1 MADWKFLGGITALG
15 GLIGFFGAKTID
27 VKKLPAG
34 EKAVLTGASTGA
46 TMEGLDLAL
55 GAEGCDH
62 VPILGDIIEETDD
75 GVIAEMTCELCGA
88 EGTHY
93 MDSDYNDLGSEWDA
107 ESYSAEGVTLLMTL
121 LTKARKEAS
130 DYEMGYDYQWK
141 ILNMRGNSYDIDLSM
156 SRLESRTELMSK
168 VQWTLSNLIDELVEE
183 SLDLSAESSSEQ
195 KFRHKKTGEIATQIS
210 LMDIKN
216 WEKLEAESLKRDS
229 CCCGATKSNPC
240 ACMIQGVMVCS
251 ATCPCSLE
259 KKAESIQFKSYTDP
273 ISDRQKW
280 LIKQKGGEYSNN
292 WTRSEGSKYIK
303 ELLNAKPKAKPKPK
317 ITIKQPKTSF
327 RNPLSIIP
335 TSLVDEV
342 GVIFNK
348 DNDEVIGAVAHT
360 PQSTFML
367 LVGDAQQGVNKD
379 SLKMIDPSISNLWFA
394 WKQEPLIIF
403 EDNRFIVGVE
413 GIINYNIRPFDIE
426 GCAQYKQINIPSK
439 PTTKDDTYKTI
450 GEIRKLKEDIKL
462 GNWMFNIKTL
472 KQAISKLP
480 AKDTFES
487 YFNPKGL
494 WMLEGS
500 DWTLYLAGRK
510 I

>member
-216 WEKLEAESLKRDS
+216 WEKLEAESFSAEGEHSWWSANEYLNGRWYICAKCGAEKAGGRKRKPNKAGCVGRKNAAESFSTEFEEKLCGNCDGHIESGMGFTIPPYHSPHTIWCESCYDYHFEAESLKRDS
-229 CCCGATKSNPC
+229 CCCAATKSNP
-240 ACMIQGVMVCS
+240 S
-251 ATCPCSLE
+251 A
-259 KKAESIQFKSYTDP
+259 
-273 ISDRQKW
+273 
-280 LIKQKGGEYSNN
+280 
-292 WTRSEGSKYIK
+292 
-303 ELLNAKPKAKPKPK
+303 
-317 ITIKQPKTSF
+317 
-327 RNPLSIIP
+327 
-335 TSLVDEV
+335 
-342 GVIFNK
+342 
-348 DNDEVIGAVAHT
+348 
-360 PQSTFML
+360 
-367 LVGDAQQGVNKD
+367 
-379 SLKMIDPSISNLWFA
+379 
-394 WKQEPLIIF
+394 
-403 EDNRFIVGVE
+403 
-413 GIINYNIRPFDIE
+413 
-426 GCAQYKQINIPSK
+426 
-439 PTTKDDTYKTI
+439 
-450 GEIRKLKEDIKL
+450 
-462 GNWMFNIKTL
+462 
-472 KQAISKLP
+472 
-480 AKDTFES
+480 
-487 YFNPKGL
+487 
-494 WMLEGS
+494 
-500 DWTLYLAGRK
+500 
-510 I
+510 